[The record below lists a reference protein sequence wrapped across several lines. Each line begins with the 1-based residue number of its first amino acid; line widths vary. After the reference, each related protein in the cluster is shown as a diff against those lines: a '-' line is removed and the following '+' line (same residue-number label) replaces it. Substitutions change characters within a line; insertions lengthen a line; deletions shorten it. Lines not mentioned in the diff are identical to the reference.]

1 MALFGAARR
10 LGEPALERLQQHALF
25 SFQIRDAH
33 VAARVRELRELLRAA
48 RDEPD
53 QGELLAEL
61 VHEIEEQLMNDPREM
76 FLLASL
82 QKFAQEVEL
91 LLDLDGGDLA
101 GGSGLVWS
109 DRAPALSRGSYVTRK
124 PSSKPVVSA
133 PPAATV
139 KKQEDELRCGVC
151 WQPDSLESDPI
162 VICEICGVA
171 VHQTCY
177 RIDELPDGDWFCQP
191 CARYTRLQVAGNSS
205 ALLVPTHELECQ
217 ACLVKGG
224 ALVPSASASAGRDA
238 WVHLVCTMF
247 LPELYVLSS
256 DRQMMTATGSGH
268 QQVFGGVVR
277 PTADANRPL
286 IRLSD
291 LSDLNGACQW
301 QEKLGARRRLRC
313 CFCKTGYVRIT
324 RTRVGRPGLM

>member
-1 MALFGAARR
+1 MALFGAAPRR
-10 LGEPALERLQQHALF
+10 LGEASLERLQQHALF
-25 SFQIRDAH
+25 RFQIRDAH

-53 QGELLAEL
+53 QAELLAEL
-61 VHEIEEQLMNDPREM
+61 VHEIEEQLMDDAREM

-82 QKFAQEVEL
+82 QKFAQEMEL
-91 LLDLDGGDLA
+91 LLDLDGDD
-101 GGSGLVWS
+101 GGGTELLWR
-109 DRAPALSRGSYVTRK
+109 DRGPAPARAPARPSQVTKK
-124 PSSKPVVSA
+124 PGKLVVST
-133 PPAATV
+133 PAG

-191 CARYTRLQVAGNSS
+191 CARYTQLQVAGDAS
-205 ALLVPTHELECQ
+205 AAVVPTHEVECQ

-224 ALVPSASASAGRDA
+224 ALVPSSSRGDA

-247 LPELYVLSS
+247 LPELYVVSS
-256 DRQMMTATGSGH
+256 DRHMMAATGSGH
-268 QQVFGGVVR
+268 PQVFGGVVR
-277 PTADANRPL
+277 LSLWPADECCS
-286 IRLSD
+286 LSPSLTVAMCEICRTNLGPVD
-291 LSDLNGACQW
+291 DCAAASASRGMVELAMAF
-301 QEKLGARRRLRC
+301 QEE
-313 CFCKTGYVRIT
+313 
-324 RTRVGRPGLM
+324 